1 MEAMDK
7 SGYRVPVGIE
17 YKQNQGPLSCTQAG
31 HWQDSTASAE
41 VPRHTE
47 RRVISSMDGDANTI
61 DKLANDHS
69 QVGRV
74 AAYYGLGCTTG
85 SEKSAL

>member
-7 SGYRVPVGIE
+7 SGYRMPVGIE
-17 YKQNQGPLSCTQAG
+17 YKQNQGSFIVYPDRSLTGQHGFCRSPQA
-31 HWQDSTASAE
+31 DRKA
-41 VPRHTE
+41 R
-47 RRVISSMDGDANTI
+47 ISSMDGDANTI